1 MSDKLSS
8 VIKKYNLSTTQ
19 ALHGAVEVQVK
30 KDVLLDLMK
39 DLKNDAEMDFLS
51 CVTGLDWVED
61 YEIVYHL
68 NSCKTGDKMVIK
80 VRLDKNS
87 PEVDTVTS
95 VWSTANWQERE
106 IFDLYGIKF
115 KRHPNLKRLLLA
127 DDHPGHPMR
136 KDWPIGYDE
145 EFVLRESNRI
155 H

>member
-19 ALHGAVEVQVK
+19 ALHGAVEVQAK

-115 KRHPNLKRLLLA
+115 KKHPNLKRLLLA